1 MTNATLVY
9 LFRGNEILLAMKK
22 RGFGVGKWNGVGGKV
37 HDGETFTE
45 AAIRE
50 TKEEIGVDVQL
61 EAPLGEIHFHDATSE
76 WMVHVFRTETF
87 SGEPV
92 ETEEMRP
99 QWFSIDA
106 IPYAESWEDD
116 QYWLPLLIAGK
127 KFTAEVRL
135 DAENHVTEC
144 NVVPV

>member
-9 LFRGNEILLAMKK
+9 LFRENEILLAMKK

-37 HDGETFTE
+37 HEGETFVE
-45 AAIRE
+45 AAERE
-50 TKEEIGVDVQL
+50 TQEEIEVAVEL
-61 EAPLGEIHFHDATSE
+61 SEPLGQIHFHDATNE
-76 WMVHVFRTETF
+76 WMVHVFRTDIF
-87 SGEPV
+87 SGEPT

-99 QWFSIDA
+99 QWFSIDT
-106 IPYAESWEDD
+106 IPYPDCWEDD

-127 KFTAEVRL
+127 KFTAEVWL

-144 NVVPV
+144 KVAPV